1 VGLTGQDKMLLVVI
15 GDGVDLVHLVSSL
28 RKKLGHA
35 ELVSVAHATE
45 PINDAIED
53 ERVLVKKVEEDEPT
67 LQPLAS
73 PSTPH
78 HIYPNNE
85 VECYR
90 FSHVL
95 LLHSLISS

>member
-1 VGLTGQDKMLLVVI
+1 VGLNGQDEMLVVI

-35 ELVSVAHATE
+35 QLTSVAHATE
-45 PINDAIED
+45 PIKDAIED